1 MLLATRTAAHDPGRA
16 IGLSVLA
23 AASLAPVGT
32 LAAELRALQE
42 LGPMID
48 RLLDIAEAPKEQPVA
63 LPAFPPLRGEVTL
76 ERVDFRY
83 DARSPLALEQISL
96 TVPPGSKLG
105 VVGNS
110 GSGKSTLSLLLAMLY
125 QPSAG
130 RLLLDGLDP
139 YAHDL
144 ASLRRQI
151 GVVLQTPFLIAG
163 TIRENIAFGTRGL
176 RDDDIERAA
185 AAACIHDEIMTMPN
199 GYDTVLAEHGA
210 GVSGGQA
217 QRIMLA
223 RALARRPAI
232 LVLDEAT
239 SALDPITEA
248 AVEANLRQLTM
259 TRIVI
264 AHRLSTVIDS
274 DQLVVLDGGR
284 VVEQGRP
291 AELVSAGGYFARLV
305 GADRARTNQS

>member
-1 MLLATRTAAHDPGRA
+1 
-16 IGLSVLA
+16 
-23 AASLAPVGT
+23 
-32 LAAELRALQE
+32 
-42 LGPMID
+42 
-48 RLLDIAEAPKEQPVA
+48 
-63 LPAFPPLRGEVTL
+63 
-76 ERVDFRY
+76 
-83 DARSPLALEQISL
+83 
-96 TVPPGSKLG
+96 
-105 VVGNS
+105 
-110 GSGKSTLSLLLAMLY
+110 MLY

-291 AELVSAGGYFARLV
+291 AELVSVGGYFARLV